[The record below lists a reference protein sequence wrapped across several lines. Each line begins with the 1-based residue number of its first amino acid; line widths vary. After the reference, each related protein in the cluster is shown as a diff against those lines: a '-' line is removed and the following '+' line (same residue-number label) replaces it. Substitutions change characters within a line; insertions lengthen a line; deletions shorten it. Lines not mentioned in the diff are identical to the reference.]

1 MKPLSSGAEMSEQDH
16 GQLRRHR
23 LLLLALGSLALGP
36 LALGLLAACSDKR
49 APPPPA
55 APAAVSAAADADAS
69 LFGPTEKLFFEAGSN
84 RLPADSAELLAR
96 VAESARANGGAA
108 VLISAFHAAAS
119 GAADAAANAELSAHR
134 ADAVRHA
141 LEANG
146 VPKERLSVAKAL
158 PTAAGTPAM
167 ESQRVEL
174 RVQ

>member
-1 MKPLSSGAEMSEQDH
+1 MSEQDH
-16 GQLRRHR
+16 GQLRRHG
-23 LLLLALGSLALGP
+23 LPLLLALCLLVLCP
-36 LALGLLAACSDKR
+36 LALGLLAACSDKP

-55 APAAVSAAADADAS
+55 APAAATAPADADAS

-84 RLPADSAELLAR
+84 RLPADSTELLAR

-108 VLISAFHAAAS
+108 VLISAFHAAAN
-119 GAADAAANAELSAHR
+119 GAGDAAANAELSAQR

-158 PTAAGTPAM
+158 PTAVGTPAK

>member
-1 MKPLSSGAEMSEQDH
+1 MKPLSFGAQMSEQDH
-16 GQLRRHR
+16 GQLRRHG
-23 LLLLALGSLALGP
+23 LLLLALCP
-36 LALGLLAACSDKR
+36 LALGLLSACSDKPL
-49 APPPPA
+49 PPPPA
-55 APAAVSAAADADAS
+55 APAAATAPADPDAS

-84 RLPADSAELLAR
+84 RLPADSSELLAR
-96 VAESARANGGAA
+96 VAESARANGGAG

-119 GAADAAANAELSAHR
+119 DAGDAAANAELSAQR

-146 VPKERLSVAKAL
+146 VPKERLSVARAL
-158 PTAAGTPAM
+158 PTAAGTPAR